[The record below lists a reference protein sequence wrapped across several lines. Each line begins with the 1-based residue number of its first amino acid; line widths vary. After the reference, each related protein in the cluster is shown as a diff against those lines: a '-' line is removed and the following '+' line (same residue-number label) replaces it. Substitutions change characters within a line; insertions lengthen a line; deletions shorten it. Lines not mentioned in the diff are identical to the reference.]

1 MRKIVSEIYQEVNK
15 NDFSI
20 TLKELQNLTGVF
32 VFVFIFSIR
41 FNQISQ

>member
-1 MRKIVSEIYQEVNK
+1 MRKIVSKIYQEVNK

-20 TLKELQNLTGVF
+20 TLKELQNLTVVF